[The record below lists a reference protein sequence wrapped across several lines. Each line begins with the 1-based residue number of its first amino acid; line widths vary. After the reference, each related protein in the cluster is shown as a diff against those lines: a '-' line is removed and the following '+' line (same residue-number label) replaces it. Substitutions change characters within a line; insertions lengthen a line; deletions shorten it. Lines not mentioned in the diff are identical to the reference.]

1 MTDRAMDITPL
12 TPVETLY
19 VAGHL
24 SRRASQCCAMLHLF
38 TVRDVAS
45 FHYSD
50 PRYTTMAGCGKRT
63 ARELNAAIK
72 AAYGRFPTMRQIN
85 GEPMTAASASSEDG
99 TSWQARW
106 EMQTSAPVSSGRGS
120 ARSPVRAEEYEV
132 PADSIAAEWEA
143 SGTLTAGERRFARE
157 CAAYARFVRERRGVP
172 ASTAD
177 IDRHRWYLRHR
188 SALERLNE
196 HCRLLFEELMGKV
209 DGAGG
214 L

>member
-1 MTDRAMDITPL
+1 MDITPL
-12 TPVETLY
+12 TPIEALY
-19 VAGHL
+19 MAGHL
-24 SRRASQCCAMLHLF
+24 SRRASQCCAMLHLV

-45 FHYSD
+45 FHHSD

-72 AAYGRFPTMRQIN
+72 AAYGRFPTMRQIS
-85 GEPMTAASASSEDG
+85 GEQEAAAPASSEKG
-99 TSWQARW
+99 SSWLARW
-106 EMQTSAPVSSGRGS
+106 EAQASAPAS
-120 ARSPVRAEEYEV
+120 VRTEEYEV

-157 CAAYARFVRERRGVP
+157 CAAYARFIRERRGVP

-188 SALERLNE
+188 SALDRLGE